1 MFGEGRKTANGSPT
15 GTPARHGGGEG
26 GIFFK
31 QHGVKGFKERRQ
43 QRHREIKMSMLRGA
57 TPRWWCRPGHGE
69 GGTGGE
75 TTKKNA
81 PVISALRGNNHVSA
95 AVLKIR

>member
-31 QHGVKGFKERRQ
+31 QRGVKGFKERRQ
-43 QRHREIKMSMLRGA
+43 QRHGEIKMSMLRGA
-57 TPRWWCRPGHGE
+57 TAQRWWRPGQGE
-69 GGTGGE
+69 GGAGGE
-75 TTKKNA
+75 TTKKECPRNFS
-81 PVISALRGNNHVSA
+81 IKR
-95 AVLKIR
+95 